1 MIHCIPHSWKL
12 EVIIVNSEQVKSQFL
27 FGILNIKMEN
37 SMFSTAVLHFVH
49 VLNTY
54 NSAESILQFLLM
66 SHSSVINCI
75 WNMYVCLCVWKSNIK
90 MN

>member
-1 MIHCIPHSWKL
+1 
-12 EVIIVNSEQVKSQFL
+12 
-27 FGILNIKMEN
+27 
-37 SMFSTAVLHFVH
+37 MFSTAVLHFVH

-75 WNMYVCLCVWKSNIK
+75 
-90 MN
+90 